1 MDKFKLIFSGLDNA
15 GKTSFLIALR
25 RKYNFLETV
34 ENLRPTVKID
44 YQSFD
49 LLGRT
54 IDIWDMGGQAKYR
67 QMYVN
72 KTIYFE
78 ETNSLYYLIDIQ
90 DEFNLNASVDYLY
103 EILNIFREIDYQND
117 IIVCFHKYDPE
128 FLDNKQFEERVKMVK
143 SLILAQNTDFTFK
156 FFNTSYYNISSLS
169 KAFSYAMNKV
179 VDLEEVDQK
188 FESIIKEFKCRYV
201 VLYSET
207 GIILEDH
214 YWDILDPKY
223 FEREIGSRIDSNLEF
238 FQRLVDEEV
247 QMNERLVLMDKNFE
261 YVKKFQL
268 LIENQ
273 PRKFYCAT
281 FGPQERLEE
290 VKKGI
295 SSLDTLLKETLT

>member
-1 MDKFKLIFSGLDNA
+1 MNKFKLIFSGLDNA

-54 IDIWDMGGQAKYR
+54 IDIWDMGGQEKYR

-72 KTIYFE
+72 KKIYFE

-103 EILNIFREIDYQND
+103 EILNIFREIEYQND

-128 FLDNKQFEERVKMVK
+128 FLGNKQFEERVKMVK
-143 SLILAQNTDFTFK
+143 SLILAQNADFTFK

-179 VDLEEVDQK
+179 VDLEEVNQK
-188 FESIIKEFKCRYV
+188 FENIIKEFKCSYV

-207 GIILEDH
+207 GIIFEDQ
-214 YWDILDPKY
+214 YRDVLDPKY

-261 YVKKFQL
+261 YVKKFQ
-268 LIENQ
+268 ISVVNQ
-273 PRKFYCAT
+273 SRKFYIAT
-281 FGPQERLEE
+281 FGPQESLEE
-290 VKKGI
+290 VKKVV
-295 SSLDTLLKETLT
+295 SSLDTLLKTTLS